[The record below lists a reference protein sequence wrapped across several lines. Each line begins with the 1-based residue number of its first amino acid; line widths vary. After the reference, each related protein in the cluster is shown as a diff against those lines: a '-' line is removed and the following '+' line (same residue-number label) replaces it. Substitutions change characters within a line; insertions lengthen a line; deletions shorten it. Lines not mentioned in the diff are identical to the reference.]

1 MTSKIFHWP
10 KVLIISVAHFL
21 HDVYSSFLPPLLP
34 LIISKFNL
42 SLTSASL
49 LLMLQNLPSILSLFV
64 GAVAHKLRWR
74 LLIIL
79 TPLLTALCG
88 SLLGLAPNLVVLGA
102 LLVTMGISSA
112 LFHVPSPIVIRNY
125 SGNKSGKGMSW
136 YMLGGEGARM
146 VGPILIVAA
155 VSWWTLEGTWRLIF
169 PAVVFSLVLHLMLE
183 KRDYQSTTQQGVPIG
198 NWRKT
203 LKQYAP
209 FLLSLATYMLFRS
222 VMKASMATF
231 LPTYLGL
238 KGNTLITGAI
248 ALSVLQGSA
257 AFGSFI
263 AGGIS
268 DKVGRL
274 KSLIFLAISAPF
286 FMLLFVYSGFMV
298 QMVLLVFLG
307 VLLYATSPI
316 LLALVL
322 EQGSDQPAMMNASFT
337 TINFITNAIAVIS
350 TGFLGDRIGL
360 STTFHFSAFLAFGAL
375 PAALLL
381 RRNSLV
387 KR

>member
-1 MTSKIFHWP
+1 
-10 KVLIISVAHFL
+10 
-21 HDVYSSFLPPLLP
+21 
-34 LIISKFNL
+34 
-42 SLTSASL
+42 
-49 LLMLQNLPSILSLFV
+49 
-64 GAVAHKLRWR
+64 
-74 LLIIL
+74 
-79 TPLLTALCG
+79 
-88 SLLGLAPNLVVLGA
+88 
-102 LLVTMGISSA
+102 
-112 LFHVPSPIVIRNY
+112 
-125 SGNKSGKGMSW
+125 
-136 YMLGGEGARM
+136 
-146 VGPILIVAA
+146 
-155 VSWWTLEGTWRLIF
+155 
-169 PAVVFSLVLHLMLE
+169 
-183 KRDYQSTTQQGVPIG
+183 
-198 NWRKT
+198 
-203 LKQYAP
+203 
-209 FLLSLATYMLFRS
+209 
-222 VMKASMATF
+222 
-231 LPTYLGL
+231 
-238 KGNTLITGAI
+238 TLITGAI

-257 AFGSFI
+257 AVGSFI

-268 DKVGRL
+268 DKVGRF

-307 VLLYATSPI
+307 ILLYATSPI

-322 EQGSDQPAMMNASFT
+322 EQGSDQPAMMNAGFT